1 MKLTTIFL
9 ALLGLFA
16 VSQAVML
23 ECPETV
29 NVHAVLSEFYLSTG
43 GPLHWVHKWDISNPN
58 YCTYY
63 GINCVAGDIILTNN
77 NLVGEIPESFWCL
90 ENFKIINLADNHNLR
105 GNITYME
112 SLSNVQYFN
121 LSSTAVSGELPSF
134 IRSELKVSIK
144 LIDLG
149 HTCITGEIPH
159 SIFLLHYLAALRLDH
174 TDIDGYFPLGLFIT
188 PLRELWIQCTGI
200 EYADLAIYYFRLL
213 KNIPEAG
220 APYVIQDECP
230 NGPLPPV
237 WCLVA

>member
-1 MKLTTIFL
+1 ML
-9 ALLGLFA
+9 AASPPDLDI
-16 VSQAVML
+16 
-23 ECPETV
+23 
-29 NVHAVLSEFYLSTG
+29 HDVLAEFYLDTG
-43 GPLHWVHKWDISNPN
+43 GYNYWNHKWNVSNPD

-63 GINCVAGDIILTNN
+63 GINCDNGDLILTDN
-77 NLVGEIPESFWCL
+77 NLVGEIPIAFWCL
-90 ENFKIINLADNHNLR
+90 DNFKIIDLSNNHNLR
-105 GNITYME
+105 GNITYTD

-121 LSSTAVSGELPSF
+121 LSSTAVFGELPTF
-134 IRSELKVSIK
+134 IHSELQDSIK

-174 TDIDGYFPLGLFIT
+174 TAIDGYFSLGLFIT

-200 EYADLAIYYFRLL
+200 QYADLAIYYFRLL

-230 NGPLPPV
+230 NGATPPI
-237 WCLVA
+237 WCMTV